1 MSSKELILEKVKK
14 RKPALSSLPK
24 IPLFERS
31 DVDLITHFK
40 EMLQLAGGQ
49 VILCNNSHDLIVC
62 LSDIYAKENIIWSNF
77 TGIKSQNIESD
88 SVVDPHELRGIDLA
102 ILKGDFGVAENAAIW
117 ISERSL
123 PYRVLPFITQHLVL
137 LLDKTALIWNM
148 HQAYQMF
155 DVLKIDDGFGVF
167 ISGPSKTA
175 DIEQSLVIGAHG
187 AKSLTVIFTN
197 DLENQ

>member
-1 MSSKELILEKVKK
+1 MSSKELILERVKK
-14 RKPALSSLPK
+14 RKPALCSLPE
-24 IPLFERS
+24 IPLFGQNN
-31 DVDLITHFK
+31 VDLMAQFK
-40 EMLQLAGGQ
+40 EMLQLAGGR
-49 VILCNNSHDLIVC
+49 VIVC
-62 LSDIYAKENIIWSNF
+62 DNKQDSIISISEIYPEANIIWSNVKE
-77 TGIKSQNIESD
+77 IKSQNIEPN
-88 SVVDPHELRGIDLA
+88 SVIDTHELTDIDLA

-155 DVLKIDDGFGVF
+155 DVMKTDDGFGVF

-197 DLENQ
+197 NLENQ